1 MVVTEPGILMAVSP
15 VPSNALT
22 PMCTRD
28 EGRVMDFSEEQFL
41 NTASR
46 IYLVPECRMTVASDV
61 QPSKPPLI
69 VTTFPGISMDVRAV
83 QFLKAPSLIS
93 ATLLPS
99 VTVVR
104 LVQPAKA
111 LLLIEEQ
118 LMLASVRLVQ
128 F

>member
-22 PMCTRD
+22 PMCTRPL
-28 EGRVMDFSEEQFL
+28 GSVMDFSEEQFL

-46 IYLVPECRMTVASDV
+46 IYLVPECRVTLLNDV
-61 QPSKPPLI
+61 QPSKPPLR
-69 VTTFPGISMDVRAV
+69 VMTDPGMSMDVRAV
-83 QFLKAPSLIS
+83 QFLKAPSLIT

-104 LVQPAKA
+104 LVQPAKV
-111 LLLIEEQ
+111 LLSIEVL
-118 LMLASVRLVQ
+118 LMLTCVRLVQ

>member
-1 MVVTEPGILMAVSP
+1 MAVSP

-46 IYLVPECRMTVASDV
+46 IYLVPEFRVTDASDV
-61 QPSKPPLI
+61 QPSKPPLM
-69 VTTFPGISMDVRAV
+69 VMTDPGMSMDVRAV
-83 QFLKAPSLIS
+83 QFLKAPSMIS

-111 LLLIEEQ
+111 LLLIELQ

>member
-46 IYLVPECRMTVASDV
+46 IYLVPECRVTDASEE

-69 VTTFPGISMDVRAV
+69 VMTDPGISMDVKAV
-83 QFLKAPSLIS
+83 QFLKAPTLIS

-104 LVQPAKA
+104 LMQPAKV
-111 LLLIEEQ
+111 LLLIELQ
-118 LMLASVRLVQ
+118 LILASVRLVQ